1 MSKSNKNV
9 SKLLFSVIITAI
21 LLLAG
26 SCQNWM
32 SSDDFMSKI
41 ENEVHD
47 ANAPEVKV
55 YVRYANSPAMGTTEP
70 SGNTTMKVDVVS
82 KVTAVTSDD
91 YGFVKW
97 AAFSTSDFATNK
109 NHSNLTFI
117 SQEDYDNNI
126 KDKELTSEDIVF
138 SNPTD
143 PVTEVK
149 ILKQRDDIFII
160 PIVAARPTYVQS
172 VPAGGDYGVVKN
184 TSIRILF
191 SKAIDKS
198 TLYDSEGNL
207 NYSIT
212 SSAAVLVDDSQ
223 DIEAKDI
230 TDYFDANL
238 SESGKMLT
246 LKLKVDAK
254 GEIVRLLDNRARITI
269 TLFEGLCDR
278 DGFSMSKNY
287 SFNFQTGTNTDSLAP
302 MIEVIFGGTGEKCDV
317 FVSYHNVDE
326 DGVATINGVATD
338 AAKKAPQDINSTEY
352 TDALVAQRIYDKL
365 NLYIKA
371 TDVIA
376 SGNADINPAKDLN
389 EDNVAFVA
397 IAASLYVD
405 KDGKPVEINETN
417 SIAKENFVYISGEMD
432 STSQMTSLFN
442 DVVPKDKDG
451 VKYTGGS
458 IYTYDVSNLPDG
470 LIKLDIWGI
479 DMTGNSGGPNDA
491 GSPYYTKHDNG
502 YKSIFVVK
510 DTTAPDSAT
519 ESKKLKSNSAAAP
532 YYWYNSETLSTM
544 ELFDLDDNQIVDR
557 GHAKLR
563 SLAKNLQ
570 WNFVVGKSTEA
581 PAASDAGWKN
591 IHNAETGASIKYTL
605 ASAKAPAQD
614 GPIDITLYIRDDLGN
629 VSDPVLLNSL
639 MYDNTKPE
647 VTLLDNYGDFVNED
661 GGKELHSSKEAVIN
675 QILKV
680 SFTEPNVN
688 NAGSGIRRVEIHV
701 KKGDAE
707 VAVPLDS
714 TKFKVK
720 WSAAAD
726 ATPKTASEIAMA
738 ADDTATTDKLKVFN
752 VTDSS
757 KITTGTLFIYG
768 LTLGEEDGDYNV
780 TVDLYDSAMNKT
792 TATAK
797 TKISRDKTSPSINTV
812 NVQGAVA
819 RTVYGDTA
827 GTKTWWMPKDLY
839 EAGALT
845 KVTLKVSADET
856 GSGLEA
862 IQVGND
868 VEFTSATI
876 LKKGDTELVKG
887 TDYKFDESDPTHKI
901 ILLNNYNVLL
911 KGTPI
916 EFTLENVKLKTINND
931 AGNKI
936 NVAVKDFV
944 GNDPDSN
951 QIGETGNYQIVY
963 PDNSTGTLIYA
974 DNTPPAIA
982 ALHMEDTVHKAA
994 TNPDNIAYGK
1004 DDYTDEQTVILTL
1017 KLTAE
1022 NITKGSGVK
1031 TVHLTDNAEF
1041 SASTAIYVDTNV
1053 APLTNNVDYTIA
1065 GDNKSVEFTKVFTGE
1080 ETLKFTNVKI
1090 ISEVDGNQ
1098 IIKADLTDFV
1108 GLKTTASTATNTIIL
1123 DKVSPVVSNRAWVTT
1138 DSTVTTGTAG
1148 EMTIDNQSLK
1158 IDFTENTAGVKVI
1171 KFNIYHSSNP
1181 SVVFDNP
1188 FDAVD
1193 FYYNDTLL
1201 TKDTDYTIDTS
1212 NKQYII
1218 LTTPRKTGS
1227 FMFKNV
1233 KLTNTN
1239 TQGNYVI
1246 DVVLLDAAENRPVD
1260 DCKIT
1265 IAIDKDAPVIK
1276 DKLDIP
1282 NLLHAVELTT
1292 NGGQKVIADDTD
1304 GNGTWWLRKDYVGA
1318 ETNQVPGAIPVY
1330 IKVEEKG
1337 SGVKFITLGGDATIS
1352 DSTKLHKIASNGS
1365 TTDLVVNADYTV
1377 ANKTI
1382 TIINSLNAFSDDSD
1396 FQIYLENVG
1405 FANIDSGEVSKNTI
1419 TAKVT
1424 DVALHESNVMA
1435 QDEQHIYSDS
1445 QLPATPTNFKLLD
1458 RAFDKNA
1465 ATPTIEASEDY
1476 TNDSIVDMEFE
1487 LDDSEQ
1493 FGSGYH
1499 KFEITGATFRD
1510 DSVITMTTLDGTPI
1524 VCNGQA
1530 ALTRILSGSN
1540 KVLTLK
1546 SSGSIS
1552 YNYVIRQAVKVKIT
1566 NVQLENAA
1574 SGQEKTVTLTAYDLV
1589 GRANTAASDSIW
1601 FDDTVPDVTS
1611 VKVFTANY
1619 TNETLPY
1626 YQPTI
1631 NVYPHADG
1639 ENGTGVII
1647 EGTPTFYTATTRFAG
1662 FKQYNGQVSASESSL
1677 VTNTI
1682 PYGAVLGIRASD
1694 NLSLSGYAGPRAG
1707 LSEPR
1712 TFLYYIADP
1721 DLNKTKAQILAA
1733 GSNHETDI
1741 NAACANTTT
1750 GNSKTSAAL
1759 CFPFETGKY
1768 SAVIV
1773 DEAGNVSDIF
1783 HFAVVQ
1789 DTTKPDVTDMQ
1800 NRVLLQS
1807 PEGANIY
1814 RNAQNAYTTKS
1825 TSFDFAAAGYGTSS
1839 PSIRTKKYVTKDP
1852 GSTNKYRIIL
1862 NLGNAYAASSN
1873 ITKIGG
1879 GTPSTTVTK
1888 YAEFASTASAV
1899 KIEQYAISTWYG
1911 AFPTGSTSTYTYQPV
1926 PPYATSY
1933 PSGETN
1939 NASTTSSTLATNA
1952 RNYFD
1957 HSNSSYS
1964 SYWHAGNGNT
1974 SWHSYSHPNGADG
1987 TKVTD
1992 SGNGIVSY
2000 IDKDDNLV
2008 IEIPNTGF
2016 TAPISVFLRDG
2027 CGNMN
2032 YVVLGLEGSGTSLT
2046 VPSFIV
2052 DNKLGGVTTTNG
2064 RATTLSVMQN
2074 PFMSLT
2080 QHDTNKTDKRTWT
2093 IDNDSNSFYW
2103 NFQGGTGDQDSNH
2116 GVAEKIGFLKD
2127 KKLNATYYNPRLYI
2141 DDSTNEIKEYGV
2153 TADAK
2158 HKWSKL
2164 GLSLRWTNMPS
2175 DTVLEDVMFTSSDVN
2190 KAISDTDLAD
2200 EEHRQYDYTCRAL
2213 LYCTIDSAEP
2223 SYSDIVNSHIEGR
2236 TDDKAIVSTDRGFR
2250 TEWVGVRAAGTDN
2263 TLPILID
2270 YPQPNYDFLVNWTAN
2285 NSKHEPVPYYIW
2297 YIYEDRVGNYEL
2309 AKVVNSKFTDT
2320 PLMDRW
2326 LYDGAA
2332 PDIRVVGTEDATH
2345 PNGKKPDEI
2354 GNNKEEVN
2362 KLVSANNG
2370 YVPYLDTTNNRIW
2383 VSIDTSRSL
2392 RNANLKKST
2401 TGWGVS
2407 NDVADGTYGTSVPER
2422 SYLPFA
2428 NLTVAKEITG
2438 IRAFCWSNSSTPPAY
2453 TTIVYDNNS
2462 QGDIYD
2468 AETYPNGAW
2477 FAGTSINKI
2486 KTDIGW
2492 GWSDYTKAPSSYL
2505 PVTSSSDTY
2514 YGTYTGVKINTVLS
2528 HKLITASA
2536 DSELYLHVMDWT
2548 GNVASYRMGSTTSGL
2563 KFRNDTTAP
2572 VWRAGES
2579 VTSKP
2584 SEYFVNVESDALT
2597 IRIAGNGKGSSDPTT
2612 GQKTMYIEFPQEYF
2626 TDDASAGIESG
2637 IAGYVLNVPNA
2648 NNTTLNLTLDN
2659 ITKDDSGNYLAVLE
2673 IPYSTYRYWSTT
2685 STNVYFTAFDNV
2697 GNNRGDYYCHAMLDT
2712 TPPELDS
2719 VSIVIKKSSGGNFCD
2734 EQDGLGTNLNNYTT
2748 LDYYRD
2754 YKTHAEGEPAP
2765 RYYDVV
2771 DDIPSAQL
2779 QTVYISKENIA
2790 RFHINM
2796 VEVPGDL
2803 DDIKLYKWNNSTNKW
2818 DTVAYIG
2825 NNITRSGTS
2834 VTYRLG
2840 DGTDAGGYGILE
2852 CNTSGVIYQICA
2864 TDKAGNAACQYFK
2877 LILDKTG
2884 PTLTTRTDATDST
2897 PVIVLGKGSINKI
2910 TSNGTDTYYYTA
2922 DSSHKATIKFAMTD
2936 AGMKNSKQKFY
2947 YSFDNSTWTTINNP
2961 NDTLTEINATV
2972 ASGNLDKIYL
2982 KDIFENKSTI
2992 DVNFKYTYG
3001 SNVTKEIP
3009 ALTYLNTKPATP
3021 TFKVNANDATI
3032 LTTDDLSGNNSWS
3045 AWNTSLLADTTGTIA
3060 INGKSLKWTKISF
3073 AKSDKIIGYLVTD
3086 GAGNLIKEAEYGEA
3100 QQYGQ
3105 TIYVQNIKDTY
3116 LSDGYDSTTGSYSFK
3131 TDLKDTFTETLPL
3144 LINNGKNTSYAQA
3157 VRKYYA
3163 VDVVGNISDPLT
3175 LTYTYSNPSHQAI
3188 DIHLIRSLNEIEASD
3203 VKNTITAA
3211 VNNGTLKLAQIADTI
3226 EGSTT
3231 TRFFSGDYLL
3241 LSCTLKEKASNSNN
3255 DTPARV
3261 ELVDIWSGAYP
3272 GSAVRGYATGDNIIV
3287 YNSDE
3292 KNNENRYYCYVAF
3305 KVGNDVGPDNNK
3317 QWSYD
3322 AFDNNDQWGGSQLYL
3337 RVYGKATNDN
3347 QKGTES
3353 DSYLI
3358 NPPEE
3363 IDIRWKRDNTGP
3375 VIQSTYLSGSNV
3387 CNYTPS
3393 STINVVYDKDSA
3405 NTWTG
3410 RTNSYSSGLKITI
3423 PATGIKDGFTYTGD
3437 NGSINSGT
3445 FVNYSGVAQYKTVV
3459 TGTGGA
3465 ESDWQSLVADNDG
3478 NYTISIPDVTT
3489 VHSEIKLYVRD
3500 SLGNVSS
3507 EYKLGKHNEATS
3519 AWWILNNRLTEAG
3532 TTVTAPSAGWVG
3544 GENSIFD
3551 VTAPEGSIIKSVTA
3565 KVGDADWEVKGV
3577 SFNGYDGTPTVK
3589 VNNVQTPVPMSDG
3602 WLNLSGLKVTVAP
3615 IAQNWNPQSVTIT
3628 LNDTISKTISN
3639 FVPAKKLSASNITLT
3654 QATWNPNGNA
3664 QTEYN
3669 VAITMN
3675 GSDNLSAPPIAKLDG
3690 MTLEAYLGDTK
3701 MTNITVDFDET
3712 NSKFIIS
3719 GAGIPTSKTWA
3730 TQVIKIKISDDNN
3743 IVDGSITL
3751 DAMTIAPISADDI
3764 TIKQLVTVNNVEQE
3778 SDIVWNNATV
3788 DEITGERT
3796 FKLKFNCPTNIP
3808 TDTSISSTVGSVS
3821 SFNVDN
3827 QTAILK
3833 VKKAWESNPVT
3844 ITIGDVAISNVLTV
3858 PALDADD
3865 ITISSSPAAWAEGTS
3880 DYTLTVTVKGNGPL
3894 EASNLVLTNASVKTA
3909 WNATSSTL
3917 VIAPATQDWGAA
3929 NYKDVSLKVKEFDKA
3944 VFRIPGRL
3952 IQSGNIKWG
3961 TIPGWTSGQTSYEI
3975 PVSGM
3980 NTLTGEPS
3988 GLSRSLLTG
3997 STVKVSIDGTID
4009 DSITGSYNSDSKKF
4023 VISGN
4028 ALNTQGWSAKQV
4040 SLNISD
4046 GNISGTITKDIF
4058 SITAKKVSGDNI
4070 TLTPVDWHSGDTAE
4084 TEYTINVAYNG
4095 ANPPTIATLN
4105 AGLSVKQGSNALTA
4119 TFETNDAGNYQ
4130 LKLKKFNVTQNW
4142 TAQTINVSIT
4152 GTSIN
4157 GTITADVLKVPAKV
4171 AADYITVTPTSPAA
4185 WASGTTSVTFTVA
4198 ATQNSGL
4205 TISEVSYGGTKLTAS
4220 NNAYTITAAQNQT
4233 IAEDVTIT
4241 IKAKHS
4247 NVTEEVTK
4255 SIFPVSVNP
4264 NRFFGRIISGTGL
4277 QDVYTFGDS
4286 PKTAGALQSHVVEVP
4301 KFIQKF
4307 WQNDETAAD
4316 EVSSTVTKEAKKAE
4330 KKSSKKSTKKAAKK
4344 AVEAV
4349 KETTATIAVTELP
4362 VEALEEPKAD
4372 DQLAMILPKTAN
4384 TEEAEVI
4391 EPQASVSTGS
4401 VDVSVTEAEPASE
4414 KHSSAA
4420 IWVVLLAVLS
4430 SVAGLIFLKKRKV
4443 SA

>member
-1552 YNYVIRQAVKVKIT
+1552 YNYVIRQAAKVKIT
-1566 NVQLENAA
+1566 NVQLDNTVD
-1574 SGQEKTVTLTAYDLV
+1574 GQQSTVTLTAYDLV
-1589 GRANTAASDSIW
+1589 GRANTPASDSIW
-1601 FDDTVPDVTS
+1601 YDISKPELE
-1611 VKVFTANY
+1611 KLFTANY
-1619 TNETLPY
+1619 VPSNATY
-1626 YQPTI
+1626 YQPSI
-1631 NVYPHADG
+1631 NVYPHANSELAKGVSIDY
-1639 ENGTGVII
+1639 GTQERQKGI
-1647 EGTPTFYTATTRFAG
+1647 PTFYTATTYETGKSISAG
-1662 FKQYNGQVSASESSL
+1662 KV
-1677 VTNTI
+1677 VTDS
-1682 PYGAVLGIRASD
+1682 YGAVLGVRGKDNVMLCGWSRAKTFIYYYKYSD
-1694 NLSLSGYAGPRAG
+1694 TDTP
-1707 LSEPR
+1707 
-1712 TFLYYIADP
+1712 FL
-1721 DLNKTKAQILAA
+1721 KSK
-1733 GSNHETDI
+1733 TDI
-1741 NAACANTTT
+1741 IGNNNNPLVDINNVCKPNGDNTAK
-1750 GNSKTSAAL
+1750 STSL
-1759 CFPFETGKY
+1759 WLGFSEGKY

-1773 DEAGNVSDIF
+1773 DEAGNVSEPFD
-1783 HFAVVQ
+1783 FAVVK
-1789 DTTKPDVTDMQ
+1789 DITKPAKEWGSGNDADSL
-1800 NRVLLQS
+1800 NARVLLQKPDAS
-1807 PEGANIY
+1807 ANIFTNSAVSII
-1814 RNAQNAYTTKS
+1814 R
-1825 TSFDFAAAGYGTSS
+1825 TSDGFPRFWGCGSDQDTMSANSS
-1839 PSIRTKKYVTKDP
+1839 MKTKKYVTKK
-1852 GSTNKYRIIL
+1852 SSNKYKIQL
-1862 NLGNAYAASSN
+1862 NLGGTVSNSTLSSKINGGAASDVNPYSDL
-1873 ITKIGG
+1873 
-1879 GTPSTTVTK
+1879 TPTDTSSPIEMYAVSALYGSWPDADHPSYK
-1888 YAEFASTASAV
+1888 YC
-1899 KIEQYAISTWYG
+1899 
-1911 AFPTGSTSTYTYQPV
+1911 PV
-1926 PPYATSY
+1926 V
-1933 PSGETN
+1933 PSG
-1939 NASTTSSTLATNA
+1939 TSFPSGQT
-1952 RNYFD
+1952 Y
-1957 HSNSSYS
+1957 SNSSSICKDYFGYTNGFSDYWYIYNSSSANWHPYKTSTSSNTDSYSYS
-1964 SYWHAGNGNT
+1964 SLSVSIT
-1974 SWHSYSHPNGADG
+1974 SY
-1987 TKVTD
+1987 VD
-1992 SGNGIVSY
+1992 SNN
-2000 IDKDDNLV
+2000 NLI
-2008 IEIPNTGF
+2008 IEIPNTKS
-2016 TAPISVFLRDG
+2016 TVPISVFLKDG
-2027 CGNMN
+2027 CGNME
-2032 YVVLGLEGSGTSLT
+2032 YVVCGLYKENGYD
-2046 VPSFIV
+2046 VAISFVI
-2052 DNKLGGVTTTNG
+2052 DDKLGSAPTSDGIVTT
-2064 RATTLSVMQN
+2064 
-2074 PFMSLT
+2074 PFIIQFPYSYYDSTSDVQWGDYNFHVGT
-2080 QHDTNKTDKRTWT
+2080 QAG
-2093 IDNDSNSFYW
+2093 NSEAPSSQY
-2103 NFQGGTGDQDSNH
+2103 GTGQ
-2116 GVAEKIGFLKD
+2116 KRGFIKD
-2127 KKLNATYYNPRLYI
+2127 FVKHATYYNPAL
-2141 DDSTNEIKEYGV
+2141 T
-2153 TADAK
+2153 
-2158 HKWSKL
+2158 
-2164 GLSLRWTNMPS
+2164 
-2175 DTVLEDVMFTSSDVN
+2175 DTVEARQIKHCFALHFFPNGVDRNEALNITGKESITFSDADWTDTE
-2190 KAISDTDLAD
+2190 KAKGVRKASATDIAD
-2200 EEHRQYDYTCRAL
+2200 GNYTCRAL
-2213 LYCTIDSAEP
+2213 LYCTNTTDVPTYAQIKACHDEEMAATAANKTGQVTDWSYVQVSSSA
-2223 SYSDIVNSHIEGR
+2223 IE
-2236 TDDKAIVSTDRGFR
+2236 AILFV
-2250 TEWVGVRAAGTDN
+2250 
-2263 TLPILID
+2263 D
-2270 YPQPNYDFLVNWTAN
+2270 YPKPNYTKLNWNVND
-2285 NSKHEPVPYYIW
+2285 NSGEPNPFYMW
-2297 YIYEDRVGNYEL
+2297 YIFEDAVGNYEL
-2309 AKVVNSKFTDT
+2309 AKVVNDATSGNDLKTTNSSHFDK
-2320 PLMDRW
+2320 W
-2326 LYDGAA
+2326 LYDAEAPKLTIRGSITQSNPEGTSPDTITAANISQLVKTNNGFVPYVNGNNIYVHASKTHTSLQTGASLN
-2332 PDIRVVGTEDATH
+2332 E
-2345 PNGKKPDEI
+2345 NI
-2354 GNNKEEVN
+2354 GN
-2362 KLVSANNG
+2362 G
-2370 YVPYLDTTNNRIW
+2370 TTH
-2383 VSIDTSRSL
+2383 
-2392 RNANLKKST
+2392 K
-2401 TGWGVS
+2401 
-2407 NDVADGTYGTSVPER
+2407 ADGHEDYSVYNNFVDL
-2422 SYLPFA
+2422 S
-2428 NLTVAKEITG
+2428 VSEITG
-2438 IRAFCWSNSSTPPAY
+2438 VRAFAWSTSNNIDFSSTYGDSSSWYTSSTAY
-2453 TTIVYDNNS
+2453 WYVGWGSVSST
-2462 QGDIYD
+2462 GGL
-2468 AETYPNGAW
+2468 A
-2477 FAGTSINKI
+2477 K
-2486 KTDIGW
+2486 DIGN
-2492 GWSDYTKAPSSYL
+2492 GSFTYSSKPENAY
-2505 PVTSSSDTY
+2505 Y
-2514 YGTYTGVKINTVLS
+2514 YGSSNYSGLYSGTKVCTAFPYG
-2528 HKLITASA
+2528 KLTSA
-2536 DSELYLHVMDWT
+2536 TELWLHVIDWT
-2548 GNVASYRMGSTTSGL
+2548 GNISHYRMGASSVKFIDDSIAPAYSSSAFTGITEPDQYYLSKAAST
-2563 KFRNDTTAP
+2563 DP
-2572 VWRAGES
+2572 V
-2579 VTSKP
+2579 V
-2584 SEYFVNVESDALT
+2584 
-2597 IRIAGNGKGSSDPTT
+2597 RIAGNGPTAKAGSDI
-2612 GQKTMYIEFPQEYF
+2612 KLYIPRTWIVE
-2626 TDDASAGIESG
+2626 AGSG
-2637 IAGYVLNVPNA
+2637 IKGYSFSNTGLANA
-2648 NNTTLNLTLDN
+2648 TYDENGDPYLNLTYSDYHYSD
-2659 ITKDDSGNYLAVLE
+2659 TDSHEKTFY
-2673 IPYSTYRYWSTT
+2673 
-2685 STNVYFTAFDNV
+2685 VYDNV
-2697 GNNRGDYYCHAMLDT
+2697 GNMSERKINLVFDDK
-2712 TPPELDS
+2712 PPKITKVAFVTKLDS
-2719 VSIVIKKSSGGNFCD
+2719 SDQGKFCD
-2734 EQDGLGTNLNNYTT
+2734 ADNGVAGQDGYTAFGSVRFYDHKDKNDDNEDINL
-2748 LDYYRD
+2748 
-2754 YKTHAEGEPAP
+2754 
-2765 RYYDVV
+2765 YYD
-2771 DDIPSAQL
+2771 DISHFKDGEVQEI
-2779 QTVYISKENIA
+2779 YINKAGAVKFQVNFDNEITTDS
-2790 RFHINM
+2790 
-2796 VEVPGDL
+2796 DYL
-2803 DDIKLYKWNNSTNKW
+2803 DDIKINRWNATTNKW
-2818 DTVAYIG
+2818 ETVTSWKSNNESWWIG
-2825 NNITRSGTS
+2825 GLNTVIRAMGTS
-2834 VTYRLG
+2834 DSTGYDKLTYTA
-2840 DGTDAGGYGILE
+2840 DGTY
-2852 CNTSGVIYQICA
+2852 YQILA
-2864 TDKAGNAACQYFK
+2864 TDISGNANCQYFK
-2877 LILDKTG
+2877 LYLDNQG
-2884 PTLTTRTDATDST
+2884 PELTKDELGATIKPQVT
-2897 PVIVLGKGSINKI
+2897 VGKGSIN
-2910 TSNGTDTYYYTA
+2910 TVNEVTYYTA
-2922 DSSHKATIKFAMTD
+2922 GSTD
-2936 AGMKNSKQKFY
+2936 AEALKINFAVQDGGLPGQTLK
-2947 YSFDNSTWTTINNP
+2947 YSLDGTAWADVPANGQVELLFKSDATGTIQN
-2961 NDTLTEINATV
+2961 
-2972 ASGNLDKIYL
+2972 IYL
-2982 KDIFENKSTI
+2982 KDIFENPTTYTGGYAYADRTLSSLT
-2992 DVNFKYTYG
+2992 KYTDSTPAALTITTEKSGGVKDTIKQIKTAKVYDNGNTYDWQQKYTQLLANNQVLISNKDRKKLKITFEKPSSTDMIMGYIRCYG
-3001 SNVTKEIP
+3001 NEEPSQTKE
-3009 ALTYLNTKPATP
+3009 TYNFMTKPTEDVVFQEDLPFETYP
-3021 TFKVNANDATI
+3021 TTV
-3032 LTTDDLSGNNSWS
+3032 
-3045 AWNTSLLADTTGTIA
+3045 
-3060 INGKSLKWTKISF
+3060 
-3073 AKSDKIIGYLVTD
+3073 
-3086 GAGNLIKEAEYGEA
+3086 
-3100 QQYGQ
+3100 
-3105 TIYVQNIKDTY
+3105 
-3116 LSDGYDSTTGSYSFK
+3116 
-3131 TDLKDTFTETLPL
+3131 
-3144 LINNGKNTSYAQA
+3144 
-3157 VRKYYA
+3157 KYYK
-3163 VDVVGNISDPLT
+3163 VDVVGNISPALT
-3175 LTYTYSNPSHQAI
+3175 LTYTNENPHKAK
-3188 DIHLIRSLNEIEASD
+3188 DITLIKTINDVKTKDGVVDSD
-3203 VKNTITAA
+3203 VVSAMNTAGIVFAKYLDVPDTKEKYKNYEKTGLRYF
-3211 VNNGTLKLAQIADTI
+3211 N
-3226 EGSTT
+3226 
-3231 TRFFSGDYLL
+3231 GDYIVLR
-3241 LSCTLKEKASNSNN
+3241 CTLQAKAAPDITDENDNNYYAETPSLVELWDIYSTGKTKRGSASNSN
-3255 DTPARV
+3255 A
-3261 ELVDIWSGAYP
+3261 
-3272 GSAVRGYATGDNIIV
+3272 DNFKV
-3287 YNSDE
+3287 FPSSLKDGE
-3292 KNNENRYYCYVAF
+3292 RFYCYIAI
-3305 KVGNDVGPDNNK
+3305 KDPN
-3317 QWSYD
+3317 
-3322 AFDNNDQWGGSQLYL
+3322 FDNNDSSTDYGGSVIHAMIKGSDAESTLQALNTSDVAKYGWKMDNEAPFIHDHYAATVDGHKVLYN
-3337 RVYGKATNDN
+3337 YAIKDSDGTDYTGSQQIAYDN
-3347 QKGTES
+3347 NG
-3353 DSYLI
+3353 
-3358 NPPEE
+3358 
-3363 IDIRWKRDNTGP
+3363 
-3375 VIQSTYLSGSNV
+3375 GSNPTNLYSADSKLYCYINV
-3387 CNYTPS
+3387 KLNPNSNEKTTCIKDNYT
-3393 STINVVYDKDSA
+3393 
-3405 NTWTG
+3405 
-3410 RTNSYSSGLKITI
+3410 
-3423 PATGIKDGFTYTGD
+3423 
-3437 NGSINSGT
+3437 
-3445 FVNYSGVAQYKTVV
+3445 
-3459 TGTGGA
+3459 
-3465 ESDWQSLVADNDG
+3465 DWQQMKYKLVITEGYNATASADDTDWIDMSPANS
-3478 NYTISIPDVTT
+3478 NYIYELPEVKSPHKRIA
-3489 VHSEIKLYVRD
+3489 LFLMD
-3500 SLGNVSS
+3500 SLGNITEPHYIGKSNVDDTSVQYWLIDRSPAAADILIKKNTGTESAPVWSDPEYSASAQEFTVSLGNNGPGTIIRSVTADNATIESVIFNDYDSQPEYNKTGENAGYFSGADKKAWVNVSS
-3507 EYKLGKHNEATS
+3507 IKVKLTPFEKIWTPQPVTLKINDVSKDVFEIPVRSFTSDDITLTDQTWTSGDTVYVPISFPTGAGVGKITSYTANNDVTVTLDTSEADNPRFKLTSLPSQGWSDTVINITINGSIEKKALTIPAKALGNGDITVATADYDGTKTSYDLAVTLMNNAPASALTKITADNEVSAQLSTDKTKVTLSNIPAKGWTETKIKLTANDTIDLGIVLIVPVKALAATDIDSIGNAVTENNTTTVTINLKEGVPDSALETAGLTVTPSSVHANLAGHVVTLTDIPDAGWDEQKITLTVGSDLMSKDVLTIAPKNLAATDIVSIDDAVTTNGVTTVEITLNTDVPASALSRAGVSADHNVSTS
-3519 AWWILNNRLTEAG
+3519 LSG
-3532 TTVTAPSAGWVG
+3532 TTVT
-3544 GENSIFD
+3544 
-3551 VTAPEGSIIKSVTA
+3551 
-3565 KVGDADWEVKGV
+3565 
-3577 SFNGYDGTPTVK
+3577 
-3589 VNNVQTPVPMSDG
+3589 
-3602 WLNLSGLKVTVAP
+3602 L
-3615 IAQNWNPQSVTIT
+3615 
-3628 LNDTISKTISN
+3628 SN
-3639 FVPAKKLSASNITLT
+3639 FPAATWDSQNITLT
-3654 QATWNPNGNA
+3654 IGSGNG
-3664 QTEYN
+3664 
-3669 VAITMN
+3669 
-3675 GSDNLSAPPIAKLDG
+3675 IA
-3690 MTLEAYLGDTK
+3690 
-3701 MTNITVDFDET
+3701 
-3712 NSKFIIS
+3712 SK
-3719 GAGIPTSKTWA
+3719 
-3730 TQVIKIKISDDNN
+3730 VVY
-3743 IVDGSITL
+3743 IVDAKT
-3751 DAMTIAPISADDI
+3751 
-3764 TIKQLVTVNNVEQE
+3764 
-3778 SDIVWNNATV
+3778 
-3788 DEITGERT
+3788 
-3796 FKLKFNCPTNIP
+3796 
-3808 TDTSISSTVGSVS
+3808 
-3821 SFNVDN
+3821 
-3827 QTAILK
+3827 
-3833 VKKAWESNPVT
+3833 VT
-3844 ITIGDVAISNVLTV
+3844 IN
-3858 PALDADD
+3858 D
-3865 ITISSSPAAWAEGTS
+3865 I
-3880 DYTLTVTVKGNGPL
+3880 TLTVTNPTDKKWV
-3894 EASNLVLTNASVKTA
+3894 ENLNYVGFKI
-3909 WNATSSTL
+3909 TL
-3917 VIAPATQDWGAA
+3917 SD
-3929 NYKDVSLKVKEFDKA
+3929 
-3944 VFRIPGRL
+3944 
-3952 IQSGNIKWG
+3952 
-3961 TIPGWTSGQTSYEI
+3961 
-3975 PVSGM
+3975 
-3980 NTLTGEPS
+3980 
-3988 GLSRSLLTG
+3988 GLS
-3997 STVKVSIDGTID
+3997 
-4009 DSITGSYNSDSKKF
+4009 
-4023 VISGN
+4023 IS
-4028 ALNTQGWSAKQV
+4028 SV
-4040 SLNISD
+4040 E
-4046 GNISGTITKDIF
+4046 
-4058 SITAKKVSGDNI
+4058 SGD
-4070 TLTPVDWHSGDTAE
+4070 
-4084 TEYTINVAYNG
+4084 
-4095 ANPPTIATLN
+4095 
-4105 AGLSVKQGSNALTA
+4105 
-4119 TFETNDAGNYQ
+4119 
-4130 LKLKKFNVTQNW
+4130 
-4142 TAQTINVSIT
+4142 
-4152 GTSIN
+4152 
-4157 GTITADVLKVPAKV
+4157 
-4171 AADYITVTPTSPAA
+4171 
-4185 WASGTTSVTFTVA
+4185 
-4198 ATQNSGL
+4198 
-4205 TISEVSYGGTKLTAS
+4205 
-4220 NNAYTITAAQNQT
+4220 
-4233 IAEDVTIT
+4233 
-4241 IKAKHS
+4241 S
-4247 NVTEEVTK
+4247 NVTIQDQSGGNYGLNGTGIPKTIVVNVKTNK
-4255 SIFPVSVNP
+4255 NDTAIPVNVFIESNP
-4264 NRFFGRIISGTGL
+4264 NRFFGRIISGNGL

-4316 EVSSTVTKEAKKAE
+4316 EVTSTVTKEAKKAE
-4330 KKSSKKSTKKAAKK
+4330 KKSSKKTSKKAAKK
-4344 AVEAV
+4344 AVETV
-4349 KETTATIAVTELP
+4349 TETAAAIAVTELP
-4362 VEALEEPKAD
+4362 TELLEEPVAE
-4372 DQLAMILPKTAN
+4372 DQLAMILPQTAN
-4384 TEEAEVI
+4384 TEEAELV
-4391 EPQASVSTGS
+4391 EPQASVSAGA
-4401 VDVSVTEAEPASE
+4401 VDVSVTEAEPAS
-4414 KHSSAA
+4414 HSSAV
-4420 IWVVLLAVLS
+4420 IWVILAVFCTAI
-4430 SVAGLIFLKKRKV
+4430 AGLVLCLKKKR
-4443 SA
+4443 A